1 MPAKVTLRIAS
12 GEMAG
17 QEFVF
22 NQRDCCFA
30 GRGTDCSIRVPGRVD
45 KLISRHHCM
54 LDINPPDI
62 RIRDYGSL
70 NGTWINDLLIGWRDE
85 TKSVEEAAEIA
96 KDNFSDH
103 DLGDG
108 DRLKLGNTL
117 FEVSTERPVICC
129 DCGIEI
135 CDGQQQAVE
144 PLSDKFRCIDC
155 HDLTLSAVALTI
167 PQTRSRCCSQCGRKV
182 DEECGVDRPGQYVCQ
197 ACRDEPSKVLQQLLD
212 KAQTGSPELV
222 PIRGYTMQREL
233 GRGGTGVVYL
243 ARHDESG
250 QDVALKLM
258 LPQVAA
264 NDFGKQS
271 FLREVENTKVMRH
284 PNVVTM
290 IDNGCA
296 DGVFFFTLQYCNG
309 GNVQQLIEKHG
320 GKLPRDLAI
329 SITLQ
334 MLHGL
339 QYAHGVPLQA
349 RLSDG
354 GFVTATGLVHCDLKP
369 YNIFLHEIDGKTIAK
384 VGDFGLSKAFDI
396 AGLSG
401 QTRCGVAAGTPV
413 FMPRQQVMDF
423 RYSKPDVDVWA
434 AAACLYFML
443 TGAFPRDFKQY
454 RDQWQAVLGTD
465 AVPIRKRDSSV
476 PRRLAKVIDQALQ
489 DKPQIGFQ
497 TAADFLEA
505 LEKVR

>member
-1 MPAKVTLRIAS
+1 MPAKVTLRIIS

-17 QEFVF
+17 QEFIF
-22 NQRDCCFA
+22 DRRDSCFV
-30 GRGTDCSIRVPGRVD
+30 GRGTDCAIRVPGRVD

-70 NGTWINDLLIGWRDE
+70 NGTWINDSLIGWRDE
-85 TKSVEEAAEIA
+85 TMTVEEAAEIA

-103 DLGDG
+103 DLSDG

-117 FEVSTERPVICC
+117 FEVSTERPIICC
-129 DCGIEI
+129 DCDQEI
-135 CDGQQQAVE
+135 AKGEQQPVKE
-144 PLSDKFRCIDC
+144 LSGRFRCADC
-155 HDLTLSAVALTI
+155 HELTLSAVALTI
-167 PQTRSRCCSQCGRKV
+167 PQSRSRCCSQCGRKV
-182 DEECGVDRPGQYVCQ
+182 DEEFRIDRPGQYVCK

-212 KAQTGSPELV
+212 KAQTGSRDLGG
-222 PIRGYTMQREL
+222 IRGYKVQREL
-233 GRGGTGVVYL
+233 GRGGMGAVYL
-243 ARHDESG
+243 ARHDESD
-250 QDVALKLM
+250 QDVALKVM
-258 LPQVAA
+258 LPQVAT
-264 NDFGKQS
+264 NELGKQT

-296 DGVFFFTLQYCNG
+296 DGVFFFTLEYCNG
-309 GNVQQLIEKHG
+309 GNAQQLVEKHG
-320 GKLPRDLAI
+320 GKLEQDLAI
-329 SITLQ
+329 TITLQ
-334 MLHGL
+334 TLHGL

-354 GFVTATGLVHCDLKP
+354 GFVTATGLVHRDLKP
-369 YNIFLHEIDGKTIAK
+369 YNVFLHEVDGKMIAK
-384 VGDFGLSKAFDI
+384 VGDFGLSKAFDT

-401 QTRCGVAAGTPV
+401 QTRSGTAAGTPV
-413 FMPRQQVMDF
+413 FMPRQQVVNF
-423 RYSKPDVDVWA
+423 RHAKPDVDVWA
-434 AAACLYFML
+434 AAACLYYML
-443 TGAFPRDFKQY
+443 TGKFPRDFKPHQ
-454 RDQWQAVLGTD
+454 DVWQTVISTD